1 MVAGWPGSQAL
12 RAVGQQ
18 SAEPGRLGGRQAWGL
33 LWAASRPLSAGV
45 AAWTVAGALIPALVV
60 TALGF
65 VVGAIPRA
73 VQDGIG
79 SPSGHRLVAALVV
92 AGLIYGVSLIL
103 DPVGGALGTAARQK
117 ITGKLQARLLTAVST
132 PATITHL
139 EDQDTLDRLARAE
152 GSLIGY
158 FPGDAPV
165 TWAGM
170 LASRVSGI
178 VGCAVI
184 AAYLWWL
191 GPLLL
196 VMWVLVRRAVL
207 GAVLRQATDLRGQTT
222 AMRRAWYSTGVG
234 SKARDAKEIRV
245 FGLPGFVSGL
255 YRH

>member
-1 MVAGWPGSQAL
+1 
-12 RAVGQQ
+12 
-18 SAEPGRLGGRQAWGL
+18 
-33 LWAASRPLSAGV
+33 V